1 MAGLFSNRHAF
12 NLVASAYD
20 LLTQQEIWARQS
32 CKVLAYVPSETTVRR
47 VLDIGC
53 GPGGSTFALAAAVS
67 KGTEV
72 IGVDYAGEMIR
83 RARRHH
89 AKHYAQFE
97 HLQFQ
102 EGDATQLPF
111 DDDSF
116 DLIVGHSFL
125 YLVQQPQEVLQE
137 LRRVLHP
144 SGTLVFMEPHEGGT
158 LRAAVRARFGLEEE
172 TKRFTLQTLRFWTS
186 MVTWR
191 WVSTAEGRWQNDTLV
206 ALFNAS
212 GFEQVA
218 IYPTLGGLGVHCVAT
233 PIPIEKDPLA

>member
-1 MAGLFSNRHAF
+1 M
-12 NLVASAYD
+12 
-20 LLTQQEIWARQS
+20 
-32 CKVLAYVPSETTVRR
+32 
-47 VLDIGC
+47 
-53 GPGGSTFALAAAVS
+53 
-67 KGTEV
+67 

-144 SGTLVFMEPHEGGT
+144 SGTLVFMEPHDGGT

-212 GFEQVA
+212 GFEHVS

-233 PIPIEKDPLA
+233 PGTLEPEIGR